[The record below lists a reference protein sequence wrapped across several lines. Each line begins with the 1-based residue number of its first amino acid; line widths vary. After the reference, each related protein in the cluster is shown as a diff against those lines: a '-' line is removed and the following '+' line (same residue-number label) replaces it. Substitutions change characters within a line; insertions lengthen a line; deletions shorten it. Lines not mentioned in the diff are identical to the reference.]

1 MKTFSVTFLISTAA
15 SICLWQLGL
24 GNRIWP
30 AHPFLAALATAI
42 AAGIVVQVLISSRRI
57 VPTTSKN

>member
-15 SICLWQLGL
+15 SICLWQFGL

-42 AAGIVVQVLISSRRI
+42 AAGIAVQMLVSRGN
-57 VPTTSKN
+57 VTTASKN